1 MVFIQKTNNGQFVIT
16 IPKSIVKL
24 KNWKKGIELLVTEDN
39 AGNII
44 LKEIKSNNGRKQKNG
59 RK

>member
-44 LKEIKSNNGRKQKNG
+44 LKEIKSNNGRKKKNG